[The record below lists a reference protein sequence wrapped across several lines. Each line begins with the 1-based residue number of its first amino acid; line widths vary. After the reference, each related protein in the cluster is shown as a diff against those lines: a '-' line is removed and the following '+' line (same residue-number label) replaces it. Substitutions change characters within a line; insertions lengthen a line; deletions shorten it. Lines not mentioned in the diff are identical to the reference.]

1 MSISSQICIC
11 LLVIYVQVPMFG
23 LAFLQS
29 HFPHPLSPSPIVNFY
44 IRDNEAI
51 NVNHSGK
58 AAIISTSW
66 ISSYSPTVR
75 LPWVSTCGHSSD
87 LGRLQKCI

>member
-1 MSISSQICIC
+1 MSISPQICIC

-23 LAFLQS
+23 LAFVQS
-29 HFPHPLSPSPIVNFY
+29 HFPILRPHPPIVNFS

-51 NVNHSGK
+51 NVNKSGK
-58 AAIISTSW
+58 AALISTSW
-66 ISSYSPTVR
+66 ISSYSPAVR
-75 LPWVSTCGHSSD
+75 LPWVSTCRHSSD